1 MKRGSMASRKSLG
14 DAAYRVLKEAIVSLD
29 LDAGAFISEE
39 EWARKLKMSRTPV
52 REALNRL
59 EHERLVRRVPNYGV
73 FVSDLSIDEFLE
85 ICEVRALLEG
95 NACRA
100 AAKHVNDR
108 DIAYFESEFRK
119 LETGHPTA
127 AMIRR
132 ANEVDHAFHRFIHDA
147 AGNGQVVS
155 IIAHLSDV
163 ITRMRF
169 ALTPSR
175 YQESLE
181 EHKRILAA
189 LKAHDGDAAAAA
201 MHVHM
206 ENVSK
211 SLHLVRSPQRSRL
224 MRATARAQGSRSRGN
239 LMPLTSR

>member
-1 MKRGSMASRKSLG
+1 MKRGPIASRKSLG
-14 DAAYRVLKEAIVSLD
+14 DAAYRVLKESILSLD

-39 EWARKLKMSRTPV
+39 EWARKLKMSRTPI

-100 AAKHVNDR
+100 AATHVSDR

-119 LETGHPTA
+119 LGTDQPTA

-132 ANEVDHAFHRFIHDA
+132 ANEVDHAFHRFILEA
-147 AGNGQVVS
+147 AGNRQVVS

-163 ITRMRF
+163 ITRLRF

-175 YQESLE
+175 YRESLE
-181 EHKRILAA
+181 EHKQILVA
-189 LKAHDGDAAAAA
+189 LKAHDGDTAAAA

-224 MRATARAQGSRSRGN
+224 IQATARPQGARRAAELTQS
-239 LMPLTSR
+239 TSR